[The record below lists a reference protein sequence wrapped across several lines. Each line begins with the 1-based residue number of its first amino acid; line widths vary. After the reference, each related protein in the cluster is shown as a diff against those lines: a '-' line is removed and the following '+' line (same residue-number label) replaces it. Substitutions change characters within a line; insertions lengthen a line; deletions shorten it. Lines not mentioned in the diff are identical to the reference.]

1 MGDPTD
7 TELAGLNTIDE
18 TAAFT
23 QLDGAENDVRTSRGS
38 FLQLLGFNAGARM
51 AALGMISEADVDA
64 ALAAWKIATVLD
76 ADGRVTSRRDPT
88 MADLGKAKLIA
99 RICRQK
105 IGIGVSTT
113 GVSTTV
119 VASSVAAR
127 KIKLSQ
133 VLSQVDDTEIDVL
146 TEPQLVGM
154 YARYEHLFGKGQRPH
169 PSREPSVE
177 QLTAIHGLIRS
188 DQNPYVDFAIFGPFA
203 TRLKKRLKFQGLTLS
218 KDGELIQTELH
229 GPQNFAT
236 WKASFEVYYNA
247 LIMVDAVDLGSVLDY
262 LSRIERFH
270 DRFGEK
276 AWALL
281 YQADVRAR
289 LEELP
294 RVKMQLARE
303 HADAGATG
311 STTPFDPSRP
321 WNYAFKMLSERD
333 KFWNSEFSE
342 PALVVLANR
351 QFLPQVL
358 SDDAPTGK
366 SVHDQLPRLQ
376 APSSQAPGG
385 LPEDKPPR
393 PRNQARSGRYHET
406 KDGLY
411 TLNRTGYKLCEQ
423 FQKGECNESIYGS
436 WCPKHRD
443 LAHQCVR
450 CLGTHPLNKCPYTEM
465 PEVNHIN
472 KSSSSGKGKGKG
484 KGKAKKPGSGSRAPY

>member
-7 TELAGLNTIDE
+7 TELASLNTIDQV
-18 TAAFT
+18 AIFA
-23 QLDGAENDVRTSRGS
+23 QLDGAENDVRTARGS
-38 FLQLLGFNAGARM
+38 LLQLLGFTAGARL

-64 ALAAWKIATVLD
+64 ALAAWKIPTVI
-76 ADGRVTSRRDPT
+76 DGDGHVTSRRDPT
-88 MADLGKAKLIA
+88 MAELGKAKLIA

-113 GVSTTV
+113 GVPTTAL
-119 VASSVAAR
+119 ASSVAAR

-133 VLSQVDDTEIDVL
+133 VLSQVNDTEIDVL

-188 DQNPYVDFAIFGPFA
+188 GQNPYVDFAIFGPFA

-247 LIMVDAVDLGSVLDY
+247 LIMADAVDLGSVLDY

-303 HADAGATG
+303 HADAGAAG
-311 STTPFDPSRP
+311 LTTPFEPSRP

-342 PALVVLANR
+342 RSCCAGQQTVPASSPVRWCTYRKICPWSITSTSGTIIASTR
-351 QFLPQVL
+351 RTPGGQATQ
-358 SDDAPTGK
+358 AQK
-366 SVHDQLPRLQ
+366 SSEIREVPWNQGWALHIESHWLQ
-376 APSSQAPGG
+376 AMRTISERWMQWVCLRIMVSETSWHGTSMHEVLRHPSS
-385 LPEDKPPR
+385 E
-393 PRNQARSGRYHET
+393 
-406 KDGLY
+406 
-411 TLNRTGYKLCEQ
+411 
-423 FQKGECNESIYGS
+423 
-436 WCPKHRD
+436 
-443 LAHQCVR
+443 
-450 CLGTHPLNKCPYTEM
+450 
-465 PEVNHIN
+465 
-472 KSSSSGKGKGKG
+472 
-484 KGKAKKPGSGSRAPY
+484 